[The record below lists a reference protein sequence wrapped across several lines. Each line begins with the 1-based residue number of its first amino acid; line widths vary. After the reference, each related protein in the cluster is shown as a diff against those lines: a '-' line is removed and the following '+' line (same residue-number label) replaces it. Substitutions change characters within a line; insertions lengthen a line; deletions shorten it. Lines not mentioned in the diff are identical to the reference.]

1 MKLHYAALRKDMFL
15 YMGILYTHILKWG
28 IFDGGGRDVVT
39 AGLDE
44 WGVRD
49 RGSVPLVV
57 PHSSL
62 VILTV
67 NVLLSVSDLLC

>member
-1 MKLHYAALRKDMFL
+1 
-15 YMGILYTHILKWG
+15 MGV
-28 IFDGGGRDVVT
+28 GGMSSLPDWN
-39 AGLDE
+39 E